1 MPGGHHC
8 QHSIGMSWSATS
20 GGEARS
26 ELSRA
31 ISAQLTRASEAL
43 NVGKD
48 LASTVHEARRA
59 IKCARGIITLGGFP
73 I

>member
-1 MPGGHHC
+1 MN
-8 QHSIGMSWSATS
+8 WSATS

-31 ISAQLTRASEAL
+31 ISALLTRASEAL

-48 LASTVHEARRA
+48 LASTVHEARWA